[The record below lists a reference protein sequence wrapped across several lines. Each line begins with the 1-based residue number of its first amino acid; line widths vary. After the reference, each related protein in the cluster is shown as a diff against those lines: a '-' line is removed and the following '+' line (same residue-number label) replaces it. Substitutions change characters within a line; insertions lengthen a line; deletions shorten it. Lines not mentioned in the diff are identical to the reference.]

1 MNLKKTLCIALSVA
15 AIFCTAL
22 TSCGGNSENTNAD
35 SASAAVSDAEEK
47 NVDVTQVADSLKNK
61 ITYKDQL
68 NELSDDMIQKI
79 YSLSVESDYT
89 KAKVYVGSGG
99 TTAEEIACFETDS
112 QEKSD
117 KVKAALEKRI
127 ESQKSAFENYQP
139 KEMDKLN
146 DPVLIQKGNNVFM
159 CISDDNQ
166 TAKDIIG

>member
-1 MNLKKTLCIALSVA
+1 MNLKKTICIALSAA

-22 TSCGGNSENTNAD
+22 TSCGGKSENNAD
-35 SASAAVSDAEEK
+35 SASAAVSDSEEK
-47 NVDVTQVADSLKNK
+47 NADVIQIADSLKDK

-68 NELSDDMIQKI
+68 NELSADMIQKI
-79 YSLSVESDYT
+79 YSLSADSDYT

-117 KVKAALEKRI
+117 KVKAALESRI